1 MEVATSP
8 STSCARRTTRNER
21 CLFPFTYNGLHFD
34 DCAPLGHNEEGMK
47 KSTELVE
54 LFFNSLVDD
63 YLLMTTFLFGSPRS
77 SNPSSNPSSFF
88 FHSDTAPSS
97 QNSTWCPTGG
107 LTANNVYVTGTGQW
121 GVCQVLDCDEAVV
134 TVTQLQEGRGIPEVH
149 TIRTFSG
156 HTDMVQEIHL
166 FKRVGWVSMTAPC
179 LCC

>member
-63 YLLMTTFLFGSPRS
+63 Y
-77 SNPSSNPSSFF
+77 
-88 FHSDTAPSS
+88 
-97 QNSTWCPTGG
+97 
-107 LTANNVYVTGTGQW
+107 
-121 GVCQVLDCDEAVV
+121 
-134 TVTQLQEGRGIPEVH
+134 
-149 TIRTFSG
+149 
-156 HTDMVQEIHL
+156 
-166 FKRVGWVSMTAPC
+166 
-179 LCC
+179 